1 MSNEQLEK
9 FEQLGRRAVACKHWR
24 WMPGM
29 MTCGGWRVIAISEGR
44 SVCAKYDFVVIS
56 PEHDAIPDLRDP
68 ATVGCLLDLVRE
80 AHDNRE
86 LVTAKYH
93 ELRGWT
99 VCTHSFEYEILPL
112 FNPDEESGIFCDS
125 EAAALVEALEV
136 AP

>member
-1 MSNEQLEK
+1 MMPAELEA
-9 FEQLGRRAVACKHWR
+9 LARRAVACKHWR

-29 MTCGGWRVIAISEGR
+29 RYRVGSVLGR
-44 SVCAKYDFVVIS
+44 LTDNQCKGKLPLV
-56 PEHDAIPDLRDP
+56 PDALPDLSDP
-68 ATVGCLLDLVRE
+68 ATVGCLLALVRE

>member
-1 MSNEQLEK
+1 MTPAELEA
-9 FEQLGRRAVACKHWR
+9 LARRAVACPKWQ
-24 WMPGM
+24 WLPGM
-29 MTCGGWRVIAISEGR
+29 LTTDGVRVIGLYATGKMAGYTPNSNR
-44 SVCAKYDFVVIS
+44 FYFVDGS
-56 PEHDAIPDLRDP
+56 IPDLRDP